1 MADIISQSARSAMM
15 SKIRSSNT
23 APELTV
29 RKLLFAKGLRYQ
41 LHRKDLPGKPDLV
54 FPRFKAVILIHGC
67 FWHMHGNGCYL
78 SKRPSS
84 NTEFWDTK
92 LGKNKERDLRVVA
105 ELLSLGWRVGTVWE
119 CSVRAKKPEQLG
131 ELVDI
136 IYSWL
141 HSNTQTLETEA
152 VQKGKK

>member
-1 MADIISQSARSAMM
+1 MADNLSPSARSAMM

-23 APELTV
+23 APELIV
-29 RKLLFAKGLRYQ
+29 RKLLFARGLRYQ

-84 NTEFWDTK
+84 NIEFWDTK
-92 LGKNKERDLRVVA
+92 LGKNKERDSRVA
-105 ELLSLGWRVGTVWE
+105 EQLRTMGWRVGTIWE
-119 CSVRAKKPEQLG
+119 CSVRARKPEQLA
-131 ELVDI
+131 ELVDM
-136 IYSWL
+136 IYLWL
-141 HSNTQTLETEA
+141 HSSAQTFETEA

>member
-1 MADIISQSARSAMM
+1 MADIVSPSARSAMM

-23 APELTV
+23 APELAV
-29 RKLLFAKGLRYQ
+29 RKLLFARGLRYQ
-41 LHRKDLPGKPDLV
+41 LHRKDLPGRPDLV

-84 NTEFWDTK
+84 NTQFWDEK
-92 LGKNKERDLRVVA
+92 LQKNRERDKRVA
-105 ELLSLGWRVGTVWE
+105 EQLRALGWRVCTVWE
-119 CSVRAKKPEQLG
+119 CSVRSKKAEQLAD
-131 ELVDI
+131 LIDI

-141 HSNTQTLETEA
+141 HSNEQELETEP
-152 VQKGKK
+152 VLKGSK

>member
-1 MADIISQSARSAMM
+1 MADILSPSARSAMM

-23 APELTV
+23 APELAV

-78 SKRPSS
+78 SKKPSS

-92 LGKNKERDLRVVA
+92 LGKNKERDSRVVA
-105 ELLSLGWRVGTVWE
+105 DLLVLGWRVGTVWE
-119 CSVRAKKPEQLG
+119 CSVRGKKPEQLG

-136 IYSWL
+136 IYLWL
-141 HSNTQTLETEA
+141 HSNAPTFETEA

>member
-1 MADIISQSARSAMM
+1 MADIVSPSARSAMM

-29 RKLLFAKGLRYQ
+29 RKLLFARGLRYQ

-54 FPRFKAVILIHGC
+54 FPRFKAVVLIHGC

-92 LGKNKERDLRVVA
+92 LGKNKERDRRVV
-105 ELLSLGWRVGTVWE
+105 EQLLSMGWRVCTIWE
-119 CSVRAKKPEQLG
+119 CAVRAQKPEQLT

-136 IYSWL
+136 IYRWL
-141 HSNTQTLETEA
+141 HSDERQFETEA
-152 VQKGKK
+152 VQKGSK